1 MVNPESSSS
10 SKKMK
15 ALKSLLPLF
24 NKISNNNMARSLYI
38 YLKLFILI
46 PIKYLILVYL
56 FIIIYYL
63 LIEAYKYGILAYK
76 NIIGFFQLL
85 AICALAKKCKN
96 NSKNYNPMFDKKCC
110 ELNLIIFSVP
120 DVFKL
125 FMGVLEFILGFIYLL
140 ITLALI
146 IASAICLIPF
156 SFILPH
162 YTAII

>member
-1 MVNPESSSS
+1 MVNPELLS

-63 LIEAYKYGILAYK
+63 LIEAYKYSILAYK
-76 NIIGFFQLL
+76 NLIGFFQLL
-85 AICALAKKCKN
+85 AICAQAKKCTKKN
-96 NSKNYNPMFDKKCC
+96 KGKKCC

-125 FMGVLEFILGFIYLL
+125 FMGILEFILGFIYLL
-140 ITLALI
+140 ITVALM

-156 SFILPH
+156 SIILPH
-162 YTAII
+162 YRALI